1 MQLDLSGVEQ
11 MDQEQLP
18 HFILDAF
25 RRIVV
30 HYGQW
35 LAQAEHQFGLEKALE
50 IEASVWKASFSNQ
63 ITRLGKTLGFEVAAG
78 LPAFLESL
86 DRETAIRLIK
96 SLAVNWLA
104 NDGIWFQAIET
115 KRGMNDAKR

>member
-1 MQLDLSGVEQ
+1 MQHELSGVEQ
-11 MDQEQLP
+11 MEPQQLP

-35 LAQAEHQFGLEKALE
+35 LAQAEHQFGMEKAME
-50 IEASVWKASFSNQ
+50 IEAEVWEASFGNQ

-78 LPAFLESL
+78 RPAFLESL
-86 DRETAIRLIK
+86 DRDTASVSSKAWPSTGSPMMVSGSRRSK
-96 SLAVNWLA
+96 
-104 NDGIWFQAIET
+104 
-115 KRGMNDAKR
+115 KDAA